1 MDRLDLSHF
10 SIGAN
15 FEDTIDVLCK
25 KCGNLQSQCVCKK
38 KAEIKDRD
46 SYFLWVKEQKCKSKD
61 ITLCGVIYESS
72 ENIIKMLKEIKKAL
86 ACGGSFKE
94 DLGGYVLEF
103 QGKHL
108 EKLKAFLKKEK
119 FKFKK

>member
-1 MDRLDLSHF
+1 MDRLDLSHL

-15 FEDTIDVLCK
+15 FEDAIDVLCK
-25 KCGNLQSQCVCKK
+25 KCENLQSQCVCKK
-38 KAEIKDRD
+38 KEEIRERD
-46 SYFLWVKEQKCKSKD
+46 SYFLWIKEEKCKGKD
-61 ITLCGVIYESS
+61 ITLCGVVYERN
-72 ENIIKMLKEIKKAL
+72 EIIVKMLKAIKKTL

-94 DLGGYVLEF
+94 DLGGYILEF

>member
-1 MDRLDLSHF
+1 MDRLDLSHL

-15 FEDTIDVLCK
+15 FEDAIDVLCK
-25 KCGNLQSQCVCKK
+25 KCENLQSQCVCKK
-38 KAEIKDRD
+38 KEEIRERD
-46 SYFLWVKEQKCKSKD
+46 SYFLWIKEEKCKGKD
-61 ITLCGVIYESS
+61 ITLCGVVYERN
-72 ENIIKMLKEIKKAL
+72 ETIVKMLKKKKKTL

-94 DLGGYVLEF
+94 DLGGYILEF